1 MLWVSEQRLVDK
13 ANAIHRNSWMT
24 ELETEKL
31 DETQLKM
38 IVIRKKKEVLMI
50 QVVTQ
55 EKKSDILTALE
66 VDEEIGNFEEE
77 ETVIIEEIEVLER
90 RQIDV
95 TSSQRYTKEEV
106 IIGNC

>member
-1 MLWVSEQRLVDK
+1 
-13 ANAIHRNSWMT
+13 MT

-31 DETQLKM
+31 EGTQLKM
-38 IVIRKKKEVLMI
+38 IVTRKKKEVLMI

-77 ETVIIEEIEVLER
+77 EAVIIEEIEVLER

-95 TSSQRYTKEEV
+95 TSSQIYTKQEV

>member
-1 MLWVSEQRLVDK
+1 
-13 ANAIHRNSWMT
+13 MT

-31 DETQLKM
+31 EGTQLKM
-38 IVIRKKKEVLMI
+38 IVTRKKKEVLMI

-77 ETVIIEEIEVLER
+77 EAVIIEEIEVLER

-95 TSSQRYTKEEV
+95 TSSQIYTKEEV